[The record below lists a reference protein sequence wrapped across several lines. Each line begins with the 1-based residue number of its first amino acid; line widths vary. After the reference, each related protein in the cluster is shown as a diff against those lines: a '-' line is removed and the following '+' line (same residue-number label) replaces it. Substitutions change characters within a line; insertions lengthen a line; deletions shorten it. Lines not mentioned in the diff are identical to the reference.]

1 MSEIETLRAD
11 FLSKIKD
18 INNKQDLDNI
28 KTELFGKNGKITSL
42 FKNIGKIEADKKKDF
57 ASNLNTLK
65 NYLLSEINKI
75 SSELEIKEINSKLK
89 NEKID
94 ITLPARNYVEGKIHP
109 VSQVIDELSSIFSCH
124 MVQT

>member
-57 ASNLNTLK
+57 ASNLNSLK
-65 NYLLSEINKI
+65 N
-75 SSELEIKEINSKLK
+75 
-89 NEKID
+89 D
-94 ITLPARNYVEGKIHP
+94 
-109 VSQVIDELSSIFSCH
+109 
-124 MVQT
+124 